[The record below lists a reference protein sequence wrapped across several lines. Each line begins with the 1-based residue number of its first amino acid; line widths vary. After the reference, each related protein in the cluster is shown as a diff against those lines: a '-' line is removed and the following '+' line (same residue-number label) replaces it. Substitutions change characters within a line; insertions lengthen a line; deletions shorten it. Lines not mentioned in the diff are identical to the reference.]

1 MQAKRNNGKKKKIL
15 ELSQNINYEDITEN
29 VISNA
34 TPNDHEIPEIFK
46 YKKYNLKNTTFDT
59 KDIKEIDRQTLKNIQ
74 NKIGGQFN
82 LIHRVQKKGVRTPDV
97 EYFNKLLH
105 TNKRYY
111 DVKAPLKSETIKS
124 KNKKIER
131 QFDEAKGQTKNI
143 IISLLKEECDLSNRE
158 VVYQITEC
166 LSNKRYSWIDNV
178 ILYGKDDLF
187 K

>member
-82 LIHRVQKKGVRTPDV
+82 LIHRVQKKR
-97 EYFNKLLH
+97 
-105 TNKRYY
+105 
-111 DVKAPLKSETIKS
+111 
-124 KNKKIER
+124 
-131 QFDEAKGQTKNI
+131 
-143 IISLLKEECDLSNRE
+143 C
-158 VVYQITEC
+158 
-166 LSNKRYSWIDNV
+166 
-178 ILYGKDDLF
+178 
-187 K
+187 